1 MTTETN
7 NPTCCGTTTDSMCT
21 VKRPQNY
28 RAPVDVFE
36 TEAGFRVLAD
46 MPGARS
52 ETIEISVEDNML
64 TITADVADRYDNLGE
79 MRFQEYG
86 VGDFH
91 RSFRIG
97 DGIDADGISAT
108 YRDGVLEVTLP
119 KAAAV
124 KSRRIDIRTD

>member
-1 MTTETN
+1 MTTDTN
-7 NPTCCGTTTDSMCT
+7 IKTCSSTASERIPA

-36 TEAGFRVLAD
+36 TETGYIVLAD
-46 MPGARS
+46 MPGASS
-52 ETIEISVEDNML
+52 ETIEISVDDTML
-64 TITADVADRYDNLGE
+64 TITAEVADRYEDLGA

-97 DGIDADGISAT
+97 DGIDADGIAAT
-108 YRDGVLEVTLP
+108 YRDGVLEVNLP
-119 KAAAV
+119 KAATV
-124 KSRRIDIRTD
+124 KSRRIDIRSD